1 MNDTMSD
8 LSAITER
15 LSEYDA
21 KQKSINA
28 EIKKTKESISGY
40 TKFTITKEEMQE
52 LFRSVPERLKEFDK
66 EGQRK
71 LIDFIIN
78 DSKWYLKKREKEG
91 EIEIFFR

>member
-28 EIKKTKESISGY
+28 EIKKTEESISGY